1 MLHLCERRSYPVYT
15 FVFERVNGYNIVC
28 QIESSS
34 KSEAIDRFLDTY
46 NINIGTIGACKGY
59 YFNKNGEIKEID
71 MLGAF
76 KRRNG
81 VNKHRGFDV

>member
-1 MLHLCERRSYPVYT
+1 MLTCRRCTNTVYT
-15 FVFERVNGYNIVC
+15 FVFERFNGANIVC
-28 QIESSS
+28 QIESNS
-34 KSEAIDRFLDTY
+34 KSEAIDRFLDSY
-46 NINIGTIGACKGY
+46 NINIGTIGACKGF
-59 YFNKNGEIKEID
+59 YFNKNGEFKEID

>member
-1 MLHLCERRSYPVYT
+1 MPKQYLVDH
-15 FVFERVNGYNIVC
+15 FIN
-28 QIESSS
+28 S
-34 KSEAIDRFLDTY
+34 KSEAIDRFFDSY
-46 NINIGTIGACKGY
+46 NINIGTIGACKGF
-59 YFNKNGEIKEID
+59 YFNKNGEFKEID